1 MPIPTLTEAAS
12 QSTKGG
18 FVHIRNYLSK
28 TSGEI
33 AHHTINGRVSYKDTL
48 SRALEILS
56 KLDDKT
62 VNDEC
67 SACIDLTMAK
77 TALKEQ
83 RDSFEKSWQ
92 KLEDDQGTTSNYEY
106 LAPGVATLPNDDTL
120 YIWGLGVSK
129 DVVAPGSYPVRK
141 SAAKTLVKKW
151 IRDLTPVA
159 KFRRFQLATGTYDYV
174 SINGE
179 KI

>member
-1 MPIPTLTEAAS
+1 MPTPTLTEAAS

-18 FVHIRNYLSK
+18 FVHIRNYVSK
-28 TSGEI
+28 TSGEV

-56 KLDDKT
+56 KLDEKT
-62 VNDEC
+62 ISAEC
-67 SACIDLTMAK
+67 SDCIDLDMAK
-77 TALKEQ
+77 DALKEQ
-83 RDSFEKSWQ
+83 RDSFQKSWQ

-120 YIWGLGVSK
+120 YIWGLGMSK
-129 DVVAPGSYPVRK
+129 DVVTPGSYPARK
-141 SAAKTLVKKW
+141 SRAKTLVKKW

-159 KFRRFQLATGTYDYV
+159 KFRRFQLTPGTYDYV

-179 KI
+179 RI